1 MSKEYF
7 MFVNGTRVVVTKE
20 VYQAYWQEK
29 NRENYLKQ
37 LDRENQLL
45 FFCEL
50 DKDGNFENNLE
61 DTSVDV
67 LKLVEAKERIEA
79 LNKALAKLNPEEREI
94 IKALYFEDQ
103 TTRAVASVHGLHQ
116 TSLIRKRNSIL
127 KKLKEILEEIF

>member
-45 FFCEL
+45 FFCDL

-94 IKALYFEDQ
+94 INALYFRDE
-103 TTRAVASVHGLHQ
+103 TLRAVAQKSDISHPA
-116 TSLIRKRNSIL
+116 LIKRRNRIL
-127 KKLKEILEEIF
+127 KKLREFLVEI